1 MVQLCNGDDCWL
13 WRYAGHH
20 CFWTDYQH
28 YLSYLRH
35 SLLGSLSGLVVSYYT
50 EVSKHYSLAIKQD
63 KQKLA
68 LRNQFLIAFQNL
80 INFSHCLFKNNLRLT
95 WIGRLPFDK
104 DLMNVFKSKK
114 LKDRLD
120 ILGSW
125 ILTCI
130 NTTIGLDVQQFLPLT
145 RPIEPSGPYLNVSPA
160 TLMVLIH
167 DTN

>member
-35 SLLGSLSGLVVSYYT
+35 SLFGEPVWISRQLLYRGQQALFFSNQTGQAKNWLLGTS
-50 EVSKHYSLAIKQD
+50 
-63 KQKLA
+63 
-68 LRNQFLIAFQNL
+68 FLIAFQNL

-130 NTTIGLDVQQFLPLT
+130 NTTIGLDVQQFFCP
-145 RPIEPSGPYLNVSPA
+145 
-160 TLMVLIH
+160 
-167 DTN
+167 